1 MLDELL
7 RYHRAFP
14 FLDFVTAFTHWD
26 EHPISAQT
34 ATGYMDETLGLYPD
48 FLENVI
54 CGVWLHDNA
63 IEFLGKERAV
73 EKYTEYDKLYS
84 HPDFRVYVPES
95 PVGKDLVY
103 GDSDYL
109 RRCIAAFGIDPDSVL
124 E

>member
-7 RYHRAFP
+7 GLQRAFP
-14 FLDFVTAFTHWD
+14 FLDLVVAFTFWA
-26 EHPISAQT
+26 ERPESAQT
-34 ATGYMDETLGLYPD
+34 ATGYIEETLGLYPK
-48 FLENVI
+48 FLEDVT

-73 EKYTEYDKLYS
+73 EKYAQYDRLYS

-95 PVGKDLVY
+95 PVGKGFYDY
-103 GDSDYL
+103 PNYL
-109 RRCIAAFGIDPDSVL
+109 RRCIASFGINPDTVL